1 MRKVIVVYILGA
13 LSLVCCKN
21 PLVEGIMT
29 SPEKPEYTVKVEN
42 SGGGTVKVSPGKEK
56 YADNEQIKVEA
67 VADEGYEFKGWQG
80 NMTGAENPAVVKV
93 TEDMWIIPR
102 FEALLNYRL
111 TTEWSPLGGSLQ
123 YSYGDGVFS
132 EAVQKTKFLPGEQC
146 AIRAIPADSYR
157 FDGWTGDIESPDDT
171 VFITF
176 DRDYQVYPKFSIM
189 PSPVTYTI
197 TGSVPPGG
205 TLEYTPSKTEYYEN
219 EIVMVTAKPDNGY
232 EFKGWQGSVT
242 GSANPLII
250 KLTEDMWIIPRFEEA
265 ASYRLTTEWSPAGGI
280 LFYSYDGIFN
290 TTVSK
295 TNFLPG
301 EQCAIRAVPLPGYRF
316 DRWEG
321 DIESVNDTIY
331 ITFDGNYQVYPK
343 FSVIASLVTYTITAS
358 VPAGGTVEYIPSKT
372 EYYENEVV
380 MVTAKPDSGYI
391 FGQWSGDHAGT
402 EASFSLT
409 MNSDKNIAPA
419 FIRREWT
426 FMVYMAA
433 DNDLDAVALD
443 DFNELEAVDYT
454 NKPVSVLVLIDRIN
468 GSSGNWSDTRL
479 YEVKGDLS
487 GKNAVL
493 VSTRLDGRP
502 ELNIPGGSNAE
513 LDTSNRFVLSG
524 FIDYA
529 KRAYKADNYGLIV
542 WGYGLGWKGYALDTT
557 SGSSMPLSSLGNAVE
572 GKGLGL
578 IGFDTGFGVTLES
591 AYELRNAAG
600 YLVGSPGT
608 VSDSEKGWDYRALFS
623 GFLSKASRTA
633 KAFCDSAVDQF
644 RQQYVT
650 VNGACIS
657 VIDSSETAS
666 LFSAFEGFSGG
677 VAGTL
682 TDLAAKEAF
691 YTRLLNGTVRLY
703 YDGSAY
709 PADAYADLY
718 SISLEGSGAGLRSA
732 LGRAVSTWSNE
743 YGESRPLMGVFVNS
757 LTSGTVF
764 SPGHAAGYRKGQGTI
779 KFVADSINYAPSGSA
794 AGTGLLDKLFY
805 YSY

>member
-1 MRKVIVVYILGA
+1 MRKVIFLCILGA
-13 LSLVCCKN
+13 LPLICCKN

-29 SPEKPEYTVKVEN
+29 SPEKSAHTVKVEN
-42 SGGGTVKVSPGKEK
+42 PGGGTVKVSPEKEK

-67 VADEGYEFKGWQG
+67 VADGGYEFKGWQG
-80 NMTGAENPAVVKV
+80 DMTGAENPIVVKV

-123 YSYGDGVFS
+123 YSYGDGIFS
-132 EAVQKTKFLPGEQC
+132 AVVQKTKFLPGEQC
-146 AIRAIPADSYR
+146 AIRAVPA
-157 FDGWTGDIESPDDT
+157 
-171 VFITF
+171 
-176 DRDYQVYPKFSIM
+176 
-189 PSPVTYTI
+189 
-197 TGSVPPGG
+197 
-205 TLEYTPSKTEYYEN
+205 
-219 EIVMVTAKPDNGY
+219 
-232 EFKGWQGSVT
+232 
-242 GSANPLII
+242 
-250 KLTEDMWIIPRFEEA
+250 
-265 ASYRLTTEWSPAGGI
+265 
-280 LFYSYDGIFN
+280 
-290 TTVSK
+290 
-295 TNFLPG
+295 
-301 EQCAIRAVPLPGYRF
+301 PGYQF

-331 ITFDGNYQVYPK
+331 ITFNDNYQVYPK
-343 FSVIASLVTYTITAS
+343 FSVIPSLVTHTITAS

-372 EYYENEVV
+372 DYYENEVV

-391 FGQWSGDHAGT
+391 FGKWSGDHTGT

-419 FIRREWT
+419 FIKREWT

-433 DNDLDAVALD
+433 DNDLDTIALD

-468 GSSGNWSDTRL
+468 GTSGNWNDTRL
-479 YEVKGDLS
+479 YEVKTDLS

-493 VSTRLDGRP
+493 VSARLDGRP
-502 ELNIPGGSNAE
+502 ELNIPGGSGAE
-513 LDTSNRFVLSG
+513 LDTSNYSVLSG

-529 KRAYKADNYGLIV
+529 KRVYKADNYGLII
-542 WGYGLGWKGYALDTT
+542 WGYGLGWKGYALDNT

-578 IGFDTGFGVTLES
+578 IGFDTGFGITLES
-591 AYELRNAAG
+591 AYELRNAAA

-608 VSDSEKGWDYRALFS
+608 VSDPEKGWDYQALFS

-633 KAFCDSAVDQF
+633 KTFCDSTVDQF
-644 RQQYVT
+644 RQQYAT

-657 VIDSSETAS
+657 VIDSSKTAS
-666 LFSAFEGFSGG
+666 LFSAFEVFSGG

-682 TDLAAKEAF
+682 TGAGAKDAL
-691 YTRLLNGTVRLY
+691 YNKLLNGTVRLY

-718 SISLEGSGAGLRSA
+718 SISLEGSGAGLRAA
-732 LGRAVSTWSNE
+732 LGQVVSTWSNE
-743 YGESRPLMGVFVNS
+743 FGESRPLMGVFVNS
-757 LTSGTVF
+757 LSSGAVF
-764 SPGHAAGYRKGQGTI
+764 SPSHAAGYRKGQGTI
-779 KFVADSINYAPSGSA
+779 KFVADSINYAPQGSVT
-794 AGTGLLDKLFY
+794 GTSLLDRLFY